1 MWNTVPTKLSIGP
14 AVPGDPGRPM
24 PRSGWEDPI
33 GGVESAAPPVV
44 DRANRVRKDGAVG
57 RKRRTWQPEPED
69 GAFISQRA
77 HVHLVYR
84 LAGRAIQA
92 VLAGESD
99 DRTRR
104 ITDAALWAGADVA
117 GALALRRSSR
127 FGLVPRLA
135 LDVVDITHWGGRGE
149 DADLAVISGLPLSVE
164 AGIRMGP
171 AALVIP
177 VVSALVTGA
186 VRRHR
191 KLPVSAFS
199 FRWQVIGVGAG
210 IGLAAY
216 GRNRREVLLSRRAQD
231 LEAQLQEAYIG
242 GQNDVAMGADSV
254 VDLLSRTTPLLP
266 EGSDHRVVGRL
277 LAMWK
282 QSLAADSQAR
292 SSYLGVALAQW
303 QRRHNSTHAALDADV
318 CLDVDPGAGTMLL
331 TGGQAAWLEGALDE
345 LGLRGRARVTVVD
358 GATPPTTPRRIL
370 IGEDVVLIPAD
381 RITGLSPIDVG
392 PLGFVVGA
400 IWCLDTMSS
409 ANARTSPWAVG
420 PVVAGGLGLAAWSN
434 RQIDRDGARAH
445 RRVVASAFGMA
456 AAHAVAG
463 TVTMSSTRARNGMQR
478 FPFLSGVDMLGLM
491 LPLYLDEF
499 GWTEQVGMALGL
511 IGLIGLGLLLM
522 PEPIIWTHLV
532 CELLW
537 SGAAALSITGLA
549 TGLSHDA
556 GRLHRQLSEEEDAA
570 VNRSFV
576 EGRAFVVSMVA
587 EAGVGA
593 RRAFHEVSDQLA
605 PVVAD
610 EIGRRLDEVWG
621 RLRALG
627 YEGGAEETED
637 PTTVG

>member
-1 MWNTVPTKLSIGP
+1 M
-14 AVPGDPGRPM
+14 
-24 PRSGWEDPI
+24 
-33 GGVESAAPPVV
+33 V
-44 DRANRVRKDGAVG
+44 DRVNRVRKDGDVG
-57 RKRRTWQPEPED
+57 RMRRTWQPAPED

-92 VLAGESD
+92 VMAGERD
-99 DRTRR
+99 HRARR
-104 ITDAALWAGADVA
+104 ITDAGLWALADVA

-135 LDVVDITHWGGRGE
+135 LDLVDITHWGGRGD

-164 AGIRMGP
+164 AGVRMGP

-177 VVSALVTGA
+177 VVSAIVTGA

-242 GQNDVAMGADSV
+242 GQNHVAMGADSV

-266 EGSDHRVVGRL
+266 EGSDHHVVGRL
-277 LAMWK
+277 LVMWK
-282 QSLAADSQAR
+282 QSLASDSQTR

-303 QRRHNSTHAALDADV
+303 QRRHNSTHTALDSDV
-318 CLDVDPGAGTMLL
+318 CLDLEPGAGTMLL
-331 TGGQAAWLEGALDE
+331 TGGQAAWLDGALDDLE
-345 LGLRGRARVTVVD
+345 LRGRVRVTVVGSD
-358 GATPPTTPRRIL
+358 EATPPTTPRRIL
-370 IGEDVVLIPAD
+370 VGEAVVLIPAD

-420 PVVAGGLGLAAWSN
+420 PVVAGGLGLAAWSSG
-434 RQIDRDGARAH
+434 QIDRHGARAH
-445 RRVVASAFGMA
+445 PRVVASAFGMA

-463 TVTMSSTRARNGMQR
+463 TMTMSSTRARNGMQR

-499 GWTEQVGMALGL
+499 GRIEQLGVAVGV
-511 IGLIGLGLLLM
+511 IGLVGLGLLLM
-522 PEPIIWTHLV
+522 PEPIIWTHLI

-549 TGLSHDA
+549 TGLSDDA
-556 GRLHRQLSEEEDAA
+556 GRLHRQLSEEEDDA
-570 VNRSFV
+570 VNRSFA

-605 PVVAD
+605 PVVAN
-610 EIGRRLDEVWG
+610 EIERRLDEVWS

-627 YEGGAEETED
+627 YDADAEQAGSLPRRPPEQTQD
-637 PTTVG
+637 SATVR

>member
-1 MWNTVPTKLSIGP
+1 
-14 AVPGDPGRPM
+14 
-24 PRSGWEDPI
+24 
-33 GGVESAAPPVV
+33 
-44 DRANRVRKDGAVG
+44 
-57 RKRRTWQPEPED
+57 
-69 GAFISQRA
+69 
-77 HVHLVYR
+77 VHLVYR

-92 VLAGESD
+92 VMAGESD
-99 DRTRR
+99 HRARR
-104 ITDAALWAGADVA
+104 VTDAGLWAVADVA

-135 LDVVDITHWGGRGE
+135 LDVADIIHWGGRGD

-164 AGIRMGP
+164 AGVRMGP
-171 AALVIP
+171 TALVIP
-177 VVSALVTGA
+177 AVSAIVTGA

-191 KLPVSAFS
+191 KLPISAFS

-216 GRNRREVLLSRRAQD
+216 GRNRRAVLLSRRAQD
-231 LEAQLQEAYIG
+231 LEAQRQKAYIG
-242 GQNDVAMGADSV
+242 GQNHVAMGADSV

-266 EGSDHRVVGRL
+266 EGSDPHVVGRL

-282 QSLAADSQAR
+282 QSLATDSQTR

-303 QRRHNSTHAALDADV
+303 QRRHNSTHAALDSDV
-318 CLDVDPGAGTMLL
+318 CLSLEPGAGTMLL
-331 TGGQAAWLEGALDE
+331 TGGQAAWLDGALDD
-345 LGLRGRARVTVVD
+345 LGLRGRVRVTVVGSD
-358 GATPPTTPRRIL
+358 EGTPPTTPRRIL
-370 IGEDVVLIPAD
+370 VGDAAVLIPAD

-409 ANARTSPWAVG
+409 ANARTSAWAVG
-420 PVVAGGLGLAAWSN
+420 PVVAGGLGLAAWSSG
-434 RQIDRDGARAH
+434 QIDRHGARAH
-445 RRVVASAFGMA
+445 RRIVASAFGMA

-463 TVTMSSTRARNGMQR
+463 TMTMSSTRARNGMQR

-499 GWTEQVGMALGL
+499 GRVEQVGVAVGL
-511 IGLIGLGLLLM
+511 IGLVCLGLLLM
-522 PEPIIWTHLV
+522 PEPIIWTHLI

-537 SGAAALSITGLA
+537 SGAATLSITGLA
-549 TGLSHDA
+549 TGLSDDA
-556 GRLHRQLSEEEDAA
+556 GRLNRQLSEEEDEA
-570 VNRSFV
+570 VNRSFA

-587 EAGVGA
+587 EAGVNA

-610 EIGRRLDEVWG
+610 EIERRLDEVWD

-627 YEGGAEETED
+627 YDAGANAPAEPAGSLRRHPPEQTQD
-637 PTTVG
+637 SATVR